1 MIACGTVTKREIRRH
16 YDLATPFYRLLW
28 GPHIHHGLWH
38 DPETMPQPDETMPQP
53 DAPPLL
59 AQRRLIDRLADA
71 ASVAAGDEVLDV
83 GCGMGG
89 SSIDL
94 ARRRGCR
101 VTGLTLSPVQ
111 RAWARASAVWH
122 GAARRTLFLCGDA
135 EHIAFPAAL
144 FNVVWNVE
152 CSEHFF
158 DKPAF
163 FRKAAGWLRP
173 GGRVALCAWLAG
185 DGPDADGLAVAV
197 CENFLCPS
205 LGTADDYRGWLTA
218 AGLKISAYEDLTER
232 VSRTWEI
239 CLNRVRRSRVTWF
252 APLAGRSMTA
262 FLDHFATLLKAYRT
276 GAMRYG
282 LFAAE
287 KPPC

>member
-1 MIACGTVTKREIRRH
+1 MITCATVTKRDIRLH

-28 GPHIHHGLWH
+28 GPHIHHGVW
-38 DPETMPQPDETMPQP
+38 DA

-59 AQRRLIDRLADA
+59 AQRRLIDRLAEA
-71 ASVAAGDEVLDV
+71 ASVAAGEDVLDV

-94 ARRRGCR
+94 AKRRGCR

-111 RAWARASAVWH
+111 RAWARVSAVWH
-122 GAARRTLFLCGDA
+122 GAARRTRFLCGDA
-135 EHIAFPAAL
+135 EQAVFPDGAFD
-144 FNVVWNVE
+144 VVWNVE

-173 GGRVALCAWLAG
+173 GGRIALCAWLAG
-185 DGPDADGLAVAV
+185 EGTDPDGLAAAV
-197 CENFLCPS
+197 CEHFLCPS

-218 AGLKISAYEDLTER
+218 AGLAVRGFDDLTPH
-232 VSRTWEI
+232 VTRTWEI
-239 CLNRVRRSRVTWF
+239 CLDRVRRSGVGWI
-252 APLAGRSMTA
+252 APLAGRSMTR
-262 FLDHFATLLKAYRT
+262 FLNHFGTLLEAYRA
-276 GAMRYG
+276 GATRYG
-282 LFAAE
+282 LFVAE
-287 KPPC
+287 KAQCCNQ